1 LKKHMAW
8 YLYCRSWLFGLIVL
22 SILPIAATF
31 AQNPAQAW
39 QAIDN
44 QDYETAIRIFQQL
57 ANKGDPDGEYGLG
70 YMFWRGLGEE
80 RDMAKA
86 LDQLTRAAK
95 NGHVAAKMGLGYIH
109 LYGVGVPV
117 DLALA
122 EYWYQQGVDAGS
134 AYGYNGVAYVW
145 ALQGRNLPQAL
156 EFIDKAL
163 TADPQDPEMLDTK
176 GWILYQMQAYDQA
189 FHFVCLAMLGKPG
202 DPELRL
208 HLGDIY
214 CALGLNEKAKQEWL
228 QGLSFAE
235 SRYLMTDE
243 SKEYID
249 GQGIN
254 NWQQSLQGRLQQL
267 EIPNPRTNAPAPN
280 KAQYDCLQPIS

>member
-1 LKKHMAW
+1 MKKTSFFKTQ
-8 YLYCRSWLFGLIVL
+8 LRLLLL
-22 SILPIAATF
+22 SITALLLFPAPATF
-31 AQNPAQAW
+31 AQNPDQAW

-44 QDYETAIRIFQQL
+44 KDYGTAIRIFQQL

-80 RDMAKA
+80 RDMPKA

-95 NGHVAAKMGLGYIH
+95 QGHTAAKMGLGYIH
-109 LYGVGVPV
+109 LYGLGVPV

-122 EYWYQQGVDAGS
+122 EYWYQQGVDVGS

-176 GWILYQMQAYDQA
+176 GWILYQMHEYDQA
-189 FHFVCLAMLGKPG
+189 FHFVCPAVLGKPG

-214 CALGLNEKAKQEWL
+214 WALGLNEKAKEEWL

-249 GQGIN
+249 GQGSA

-267 EIPNPRTNAPAPN
+267 AIPNPPIKLPPENAA
-280 KAQYDCLQPIS
+280 AYDCLRPIS